1 MPEQT
6 PKQSSRNRK
15 RAKLSPFRIVLIVF
29 GLLLALLLL
38 KIVLILTAKPTI
50 SVDYLAQLNCL
61 LKPDDY
67 DPNNDAAFDYQKAAD
82 LFVRMP
88 PDLFG
93 SSGWAFRR
101 ANLDPE
107 ELEKVNKWVIAN
119 SEALTYLKRGSAKPY
134 LWLKVSAGDDV
145 WCKPAIDPLHV
156 REMGLLLSW
165 HARIEL
171 EQARPDVALQDCI
184 VGYKLARHFAGQKW
198 YVQNVGRALHALMV
212 TQIFYI
218 LTNTSLESDRL
229 QNLQQELEQQ
239 LLKDPDPDFQGAKL
253 FMLDTVQ
260 RICTDDGRGN
270 GHMVA
275 SDAAKKLVRA
285 YLQYQRPPVSQ
296 NLPRFLRE
304 YAELAR
310 HEEPS
315 DFAVNARIV
324 SMAMFGPDRREM
336 VKGIEDCFEYL
347 EKLSARTPSQLRQE
361 GTQPAAEVSDKIGC
375 EFLGFVCGPV
385 HTVFIEVW
393 QRQKVQDAALIT
405 SIAVLRYK
413 ADRGRF
419 PEVLEDLVAAG
430 YLKEL
435 PMDPYS
441 DKPLVYKVL
450 GDDFTLYSLGA
461 DFDDD
466 SGARSSWGQGKQGGD
481 QVFWP
486 VEMRNIDQD
495 VEQSAGEETRSST
508 KEAVPRAD
516 TSLELQEGVAVVF
529 AKPDDARKRLMAQ
542 DAFVGSLSP
551 FDRSVRLET
560 DKDVSDVEF
569 LNYVGKQV
577 RSWHP
582 DEKHRIRAVVQS
594 VAKKLA
600 PFKLKFPEKILL
612 IKTTGEEEGGATYT
626 RSSSIV
632 LPEAQLDED
641 DGTLEQVMI
650 HELFHILT
658 SSDPNLQ
665 EALYNIIH
673 FKKCNEID
681 LPESLR
687 DRKIT
692 NPDAPRNDHY
702 IEVEFDGR
710 VVQVVPII
718 YSSAAG
724 YDLKEGGDLFHY
736 LTFRLLVVEVAKGK
750 WRFARGGN
758 GLPILLPVE
767 QVPGYFDKIGR
778 NTNYVIHPEEIL
790 ADNFALLVQGSG
802 GVESKWLIEEMRD
815 VLERHSRKEVSKQ

>member
-1 MPEQT
+1 
-6 PKQSSRNRK
+6 
-15 RAKLSPFRIVLIVF
+15 
-29 GLLLALLLL
+29 
-38 KIVLILTAKPTI
+38 
-50 SVDYLAQLNCL
+50 
-61 LKPDDY
+61 
-67 DPNNDAAFDYQKAAD
+67 
-82 LFVRMP
+82 
-88 PDLFG
+88 
-93 SSGWAFRR
+93 
-101 ANLDPE
+101 
-107 ELEKVNKWVIAN
+107 
-119 SEALTYLKRGSAKPY
+119 
-134 LWLKVSAGDDV
+134 
-145 WCKPAIDPLHV
+145 
-156 REMGLLLSW
+156 
-165 HARIEL
+165 
-171 EQARPDVALQDCI
+171 
-184 VGYKLARHFAGQKW
+184 
-198 YVQNVGRALHALMV
+198 
-212 TQIFYI
+212 
-218 LTNTSLESDRL
+218 
-229 QNLQQELEQQ
+229 
-239 LLKDPDPDFQGAKL
+239 
-253 FMLDTVQ
+253 MLDTVQ

-296 NLPRFLRE
+296 NLPRFLRQ
-304 YAELAR
+304 YTELAR
-310 HEEPS
+310 REEPS

-361 GTQPAAEVSDKIGC
+361 GIQPAAEVSDIIGC

-413 ADRGRF
+413 ADKGRF
-419 PEVLEDLVAAG
+419 PDALEM
-430 YLKEL
+430 

-441 DKPLVYKVL
+441 GAPLVYTPL
-450 GDDFTLYSLGA
+450 GHDFTLYSLGA

-466 SGARSSWGQGKQGGD
+466 GGMPSNWGQGKQGGD

-486 VEMRNIDQD
+486 VKRRNIDQD
-495 VEQSAGEETRSST
+495 VEQSAGEETRNST
-508 KEAVPRAD
+508 KEAVPPTD

-529 AKPDDARKRLMAQ
+529 AKPDDARKRLMVE

-577 RSWHP
+577 RPWHP

-681 LPESLR
+681 LPDSLR
-687 DRKIT
+687 GKKIT

-724 YDLKEGGDLFHY
+724 YDLKQGGDLFHY
-736 LTFRLLVVEVAKGK
+736 LTFRLLVIELAEGK
-750 WRFARGGN
+750 WRFARGRN
-758 GLPILLPVE
+758 GLPILLPAE
-767 QVPGYFDKIGR
+767 QVPGYFDKIGA
-778 NTNYVIHPEEIL
+778 NTDYVIHPEEIL

-815 VLERHSRKEVSKQ
+815 VLGRHSRKEVSKQ